1 MKKVVKKMVRALAL
15 LCSVALLLEAGPVIS
30 LAEAAMEEAAL
41 SVSAGENEIFE
52 TEGGSRLS
60 YLIGEAA
67 GEREEAVKHFRRSDG
82 TTVAAVYSEP
92 IHYEENGEWRDI
104 DNTLVSAEPRN
115 GVAYVENRAN
125 DFRVALPS
133 GMAAGRP
140 VELAYQGHTL
150 RFHMDFGIRTRSGV
164 ADAREGILRQPDT
177 GGAARI
183 RALQDS
189 FREAA
194 GLKAEEEQALS
205 VPMEETAAASSA
217 NVLETPDMRAEEETA
232 LEPVRKR

>member
-92 IHYEENGEWRDI
+92 IHYEENG
-104 DNTLVSAEPRN
+104 
-115 GVAYVENRAN
+115 
-125 DFRVALPS
+125 
-133 GMAAGRP
+133 
-140 VELAYQGHTL
+140 
-150 RFHMDFGIRTRSGV
+150 
-164 ADAREGILRQPDT
+164 
-177 GGAARI
+177 
-183 RALQDS
+183 
-189 FREAA
+189 
-194 GLKAEEEQALS
+194 
-205 VPMEETAAASSA
+205 
-217 NVLETPDMRAEEETA
+217 
-232 LEPVRKR
+232 

>member
-1 MKKVVKKMVRALAL
+1 
-15 LCSVALLLEAGPVIS
+15 
-30 LAEAAMEEAAL
+30 
-41 SVSAGENEIFE
+41 
-52 TEGGSRLS
+52 
-60 YLIGEAA
+60 
-67 GEREEAVKHFRRSDG
+67 
-82 TTVAAVYSEP
+82 
-92 IHYEENGEWRDI
+92 
-104 DNTLVSAEPRN
+104 
-115 GVAYVENRAN
+115 
-125 DFRVALPS
+125 
-133 GMAAGRP
+133 
-140 VELAYQGHTL
+140 
-150 RFHMDFGIRTRSGV
+150 MDFGVRARSGV

-232 LEPVRKR
+232 LQARVETLTPEEEETVRNLAEEIEREVTTLRMASAGITYADLMPGTDLLYDVTGKSLKESLVLDALPGTASYTFLLECATLTAVLNSDRSVTLADAAGGGRARDRSAPICGTRRGKKAPILRFRWKRRREDTATPSHPTGNGWRRRSGSIP

>member
-1 MKKVVKKMVRALAL
+1 
-15 LCSVALLLEAGPVIS
+15 
-30 LAEAAMEEAAL
+30 
-41 SVSAGENEIFE
+41 
-52 TEGGSRLS
+52 
-60 YLIGEAA
+60 
-67 GEREEAVKHFRRSDG
+67 
-82 TTVAAVYSEP
+82 
-92 IHYEENGEWRDI
+92 
-104 DNTLVSAEPRN
+104 
-115 GVAYVENRAN
+115 
-125 DFRVALPS
+125 
-133 GMAAGRP
+133 
-140 VELAYQGHTL
+140 
-150 RFHMDFGIRTRSGV
+150 MDFGVRARSGV

-232 LEPVRKR
+232 LQARVETLTPEEEETVRNLAEEIEREVTTLRMASAGITYADLMPGTDLLYDVTGKSLKESLVLDALPGTASYTFLLECATLTAVLNSDRSVTLADAAGEAVLVIEAPYMWDAAGEESSDIAVSLEEAPGGYRYTITPDREWLAAAERLYP